1 MTGVHRTLL
10 IARLDTNANTS
21 PAKAGGSELP
31 LETGSI
37 GHSLD

>member
-10 IARLDTNANTS
+10 IARLDTDTNT
-21 PAKAGGSELP
+21 PFAKAGGSELP
-31 LETGSI
+31 LEAGSI